1 MPTILPSIRATDE
14 LFGFDRHWDRP
25 KKFIRKVSL
34 IGSLLSSSKHLLL
47 LRFSIISASF
57 TLQIGM
63 VLGNIIL
70 KVFKI
75 LCNLAVKR
83 AAKCSRSKHFSN
95 FPPTLIYIHV
105 FFTRNSLK
113 IIKITSIVENK
124 TEMITTAA
132 TANRERQ
139 LFLFVFF
146 LSCFL
151 FVLFFFGANEAPN
164 NKFYC
169 FCCFIIVI
177 ARQHTLNVVA
187 RRDVAASTMR
197 LFSLHCLM
205 LQSVF
210 SFMQ

>member
-34 IGSLLSSSKHLLL
+34 IGSLLSSSKHLLF

-95 FPPTLIYIHV
+95 FPPIDV

-113 IIKITSIVENK
+113 IIKIKSIVENK

-132 TANRERQ
+132 AAAANRERQ

-146 LSCFL
+146 LSFL
-151 FVLFFFGANEAPN
+151 LSVRSFFSGRMRRPTIN
-164 NKFYC
+164 
-169 FCCFIIVI
+169 FIV
-177 ARQHTLNVVA
+177 VVA
-187 RRDVAASTMR
+187 LLLLLPDNI
-197 LFSLHCLM
+197 H
-205 LQSVF
+205 
-210 SFMQ
+210 

>member
-1 MPTILPSIRATDE
+1 MQ
-14 LFGFDRHWDRP
+14 
-25 KKFIRKVSL
+25 
-34 IGSLLSSSKHLLL
+34 SKQTFFE
-47 LRFSIISASF
+47 FSTNS
-57 TLQIGM
+57 
-63 VLGNIIL
+63 
-70 KVFKI
+70 
-75 LCNLAVKR
+75 NLHS
-83 AAKCSRSKHFSN
+83 C
-95 FPPTLIYIHV
+95 

-132 TANRERQ
+132 AANRERQ

-146 LSCFL
+146 LSFL
-151 FVLFFFGANEAPN
+151 LSVRSFFFGANEAPN

-197 LFSLHCLM
+197 LFSLRGFICTL
-205 LQSVF
+205 LNASKCI
-210 SFMQ
+210 

>member
-95 FPPTLIYIHV
+95 FPPIHV

-113 IIKITSIVENK
+113 IIKIKSIVENK

-132 TANRERQ
+132 AAASRERQ

-146 LSCFL
+146 LSFL
-151 FVLFFFGANEAPN
+151 ISVRSFFSGRMRRPTINFIVFVALLLLLPDN
-164 NKFYC
+164 
-169 FCCFIIVI
+169 I
-177 ARQHTLNVVA
+177 H
-187 RRDVAASTMR
+187 
-197 LFSLHCLM
+197 
-205 LQSVF
+205 
-210 SFMQ
+210 

>member
-113 IIKITSIVENK
+113 IIKIKSIVENK

-132 TANRERQ
+132 AAASRERQ

-146 LSCFL
+146 LSFL
-151 FVLFFFGANEAPN
+151 LSVRSFFRSEWGA
-164 NKFYC
+164 
-169 FCCFIIVI
+169 
-177 ARQHTLNVVA
+177 Q
-187 RRDVAASTMR
+187 
-197 LFSLHCLM
+197 
-205 LQSVF
+205 Q
-210 SFMQ
+210 